1 MQELKIS
8 LAAARV
14 NANLTQAEA
23 AKALQV
29 SNQTIVNWEK
39 GVRTPSYATLKALSE
54 LYGIPINNIFLPKRF
69 T

>member
-1 MQELKIS
+1 MQELRIS

-14 NANLTQAEA
+14 NANMTQAEA

-39 GVRTPSYATLKALSE
+39 GARKPSYATLKALSE
-54 LYGIPINNIFLPKRF
+54 LYGIPINNIFLP
-69 T
+69 